1 MYTYETKI
9 YIILLIA
16 AILLAFI
23 LLLFI
28 LTINRHKKQWRGL
41 FLEKMAIQV
50 KTQEQE
56 RKLLA
61 ANLHDDLSPLLV
73 FANMQLDMLSR
84 AECLSEAQDN
94 LQMAKVTLN
103 KMITRLR
110 QKNMHLWN
118 PLLDRNSLS
127 DSVTALVRELNNQGC
142 IQIVFVNATEN
153 LSIPSIAH
161 VHLYRIIQEL
171 SNNTI
176 KHAGIAQVHLVLRKT
191 ESLLLLSYRD
201 DGKGFQL
208 PAGNEFKGTGIL
220 SICNRVSLLKGELF
234 METEPGQGFYV
245 RIRIPLSTF
254 NL

>member
-50 KTQEQE
+50 KAQEQE

-84 AECLSEAQDN
+84 AEYLSDAQDN
-94 LQMAKVTLN
+94 LQMAKATLN
-103 KMITRLR
+103 KMITRVR

-127 DSVTALVRELNNQGC
+127 DSVSALVRELNEQGC
-142 IQIVFVNATEN
+142 IQIAFVNALDDMTV
-153 LSIPSIAH
+153 PAIAH

-176 KHAGIAQVHLVLRKT
+176 KHAGLTQVHLVLRKT
-191 ESLLLLSYRD
+191 ETHLLLSYRD

-220 SICNRVSLLKGELF
+220 SICNRVSILKGELF
-234 METEPGQGFYV
+234 IETEPGNGFYV
-245 RIRIPLSTF
+245 RIKIPLSTF